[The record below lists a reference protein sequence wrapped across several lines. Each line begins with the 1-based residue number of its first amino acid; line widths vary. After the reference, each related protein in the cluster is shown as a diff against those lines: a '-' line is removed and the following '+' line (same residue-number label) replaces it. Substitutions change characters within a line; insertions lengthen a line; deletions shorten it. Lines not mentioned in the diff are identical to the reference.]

1 MSWTKKLGALV
12 LAAGTLAGGATAS
25 RAAALTPGDQSLI
38 PIAAFTASGNTE
50 RLKGAL
56 EDGLKNGL
64 TISEIK
70 DELVQ
75 MYAYTGFPRSL
86 TALSVFMNLLNERRA
101 QGITDTAG
109 REKSPVPQDRS
120 VLERGTATQTAI
132 VGHPV
137 KGPLFE
143 FSPDIDRYL
152 KTHLFGD
159 IFDSDLL
166 THKQRELATVSWRW
180 RPLPAPGP
188 AASHLSCAMVV
199 GLTEA
204 QLRELAATLRSQ
216 VGGKEADLTE
226 KTLDEI
232 LKKKN
237 QTK

>member
-64 TISEIK
+64 TINEIK

-109 REKSPVPQDRS
+109 RKKVRFPR
-120 VLERGTATQTAI
+120 I
-132 VGHPV
+132 
-137 KGPLFE
+137 
-143 FSPDIDRYL
+143 
-152 KTHLFGD
+152 
-159 IFDSDLL
+159 
-166 THKQRELATVSWRW
+166 
-180 RPLPAPGP
+180 
-188 AASHLSCAMVV
+188 AASSNGGRPRRQPSSDILSKARFSNF
-199 GLTEA
+199 
-204 QLRELAATLRSQ
+204 LRIST
-216 VGGKEADLTE
+216 D
-226 KTLDEI
+226 I
-232 LKKKN
+232 
-237 QTK
+237 

>member
-166 THKQRELATVSWRW
+166 THKQSALAA
-180 RPLPAPGP
+180 LPAP
-188 AASHLSCAMVV
+188 AQLASHLSCAMVV

>member
-120 VLERGTATQTAI
+120 VLERGTDTQTAI

-166 THKQRELATVSWRW
+166 THKQRELATVSALAA
-180 RPLPAPGP
+180 LPAP
-188 AASHLSCAMVV
+188 AQLASHLSCAMVV

>member
-56 EDGLKNGL
+56 EDGLRNGL
-64 TISEIK
+64 TINEIK

-109 REKSPVPQDRS
+109 
-120 VLERGTATQTAI
+120 
-132 VGHPV
+132 
-137 KGPLFE
+137 
-143 FSPDIDRYL
+143 
-152 KTHLFGD
+152 
-159 IFDSDLL
+159 
-166 THKQRELATVSWRW
+166 
-180 RPLPAPGP
+180 
-188 AASHLSCAMVV
+188 AASLNGGRPRRQPSSDILSKARFSNF
-199 GLTEA
+199 
-204 QLRELAATLRSQ
+204 LRIST
-216 VGGKEADLTE
+216 G
-226 KTLDEI
+226 I
-232 LKKKN
+232 
-237 QTK
+237 

>member
-1 MSWTKKLGALV
+1 
-12 LAAGTLAGGATAS
+12 
-25 RAAALTPGDQSLI
+25 
-38 PIAAFTASGNTE
+38 
-50 RLKGAL
+50 
-56 EDGLKNGL
+56 
-64 TISEIK
+64 
-70 DELVQ
+70 
-75 MYAYTGFPRSL
+75 
-86 TALSVFMNLLNERRA
+86 MNLLNERRA

-166 THKQRELATVSWRW
+166 THKQRELAT
-180 RPLPAPGP
+180 LPAP
-188 AASHLSCAMVV
+188 AQLASHLSCAMVV

-216 VGGKEADLTE
+216 VGGKEADLAE